1 MKRILII
8 SLHFI
13 WKRTMRHLNIRLS
26 TAAVLAAII
35 FFQDPSAITNA
46 RDCGQ
51 PGNAPANSDLNG
63 MLESKI
69 RTAWKALQNNN
80 KRAYAEFLSDDYIAV
95 YADGA
100 GTRDK
105 PDVLNDTDGSAVK
118 EVRLSSF
125 NVAPLSP
132 EAAFVTYEAFLQTPP
147 NAGAHIVR
155 VYVGEVWVKR
165 DGQWKTL
172 HYQETR
178 VR

>member
-1 MKRILII
+1 
-8 SLHFI
+8 
-13 WKRTMRHLNIRLS
+13 MRHLNIRLS
-26 TAAVLAAII
+26 IGVVLAAMI
-35 FFQDPSAITNA
+35 FLQDPSAMTKAN
-46 RDCGQ
+46 DCDQ
-51 PGNAPANSDLNG
+51 PGNASANSDLNG

-69 RTAWKALQNNN
+69 RAAWKALENNN
-80 KRAYAEFLSDDYIAV
+80 KRAYAEFLADDYIAV

-105 PDVLNDTDGSAVK
+105 PDVLNDADGSALK

-132 EAAFVTYEAFLQTPP
+132 EVAFVTYDAFLQIRP
-147 NAGAHIVR
+147 NAGAHILR
-155 VYVGEVWVKR
+155 VYIGEVWVKR